1 MKIVL
6 SPSKMQHTHTTV
18 THPNKLPRNIEET
31 LRLFEI
37 LRDYSSAALG
47 RLMKLKGKLLDETYA
62 CYQRFDPT
70 QPMIR
75 AIDCYTGVVFQE
87 IQTSAYSVQ
96 QTTYMN
102 DHLVILSAM
111 YGVLEPDTCIWPY
124 RLDLTVKPAGIHLV
138 PYWMES
144 VVDDL
149 ANEDVIINLASE
161 EFTLLTKPLHARM
174 LHVHFL
180 ERRADGALKVVSYNV
195 KKARGGMAHRLITH
209 QISDVARMK
218 DFVVDGYIYDAQKS
232 DERNYFYIK

>member
-1 MKIVL
+1 MKIIL
-6 SPSKMQHTHTTV
+6 SPSKMQHTQTAI
-18 THPNKLPRNIEET
+18 THPNKLPRNLEET
-31 LRLFEI
+31 LHLFDI
-37 LRDYSSAALG
+37 LRTYSPATLG

-62 CYQRFDPT
+62 CYQHFDPT

-102 DHLVILSAM
+102 DHMVILSAM

-124 RLDLTVKPAGIHLV
+124 RLDLTVKPAAIHLV
-138 PYWMES
+138 QYWMKS
-144 VVDDL
+144 VVDEL

-161 EFTLLTKPLHARM
+161 EFNLLTKPLHARM

-180 ERRADGALKVVSYNV
+180 ERRADGALKVVSYNA
-195 KKARGGMAHRLITH
+195 KKARGGMAHRLITD
-209 QISDVARMK
+209 QIKDVARMK
-218 DFVVDGYIYDAQKS
+218 DFVVDGYTYDAQKS
-232 DERNYFYIK
+232 DERNYFFIK

>member
-1 MKIVL
+1 MKIIV

-18 THPNKLPRNIEET
+18 THPNKLPRNLEET
-31 LRLFEI
+31 LQLFEI
-37 LRDYSSAALG
+37 LRTYSPATLG

-62 CYQRFDPT
+62 CYQHFDPT
-70 QPMIR
+70 QPMIC

-87 IQTSAYSVQ
+87 IQTLEYSAQ
-96 QTTYMN
+96 QTSYMN
-102 DHLVILSAM
+102 DHLVVLSAM

-124 RLDLTVKPAGIHLV
+124 RLDLTMKLAGIHLV
-138 PYWMES
+138 QYWMKS

-161 EFTLLTKPLHARM
+161 EFNLLTKPLDARM

-180 ERRADGALKVVSYNV
+180 ERRADGALKVVSYNA

-209 QISDVARMK
+209 QIRDVERMK
-218 DFVVDGYIYDAQKS
+218 DFVVDGYTYDAQKS
-232 DERNYFYIK
+232 DERNYFFIK